1 MIAEVGIMGKYGIFY
16 RWLLP
21 AIIFQ
26 SVFMGGGFTTG
37 REVMEYAGKYGVYG
51 IYSVILATVLF
62 FISAALS
69 YEVARVFRA
78 FDYRTWVKQ
87 IIWKFWP
94 IFDIAYVILAIIVI
108 AVVGS
113 AAANILEDMF
123 GLPYMLGAIV
133 IISTVG
139 ILHFYGRRAIEAFET
154 IGTVILYIM
163 YIILWAVTLKAAW
176 GNISEAFSA
185 GLGTGSPGK
194 AAISGIQYFA
204 YNMVVVPAVLFT
216 LDRLESRKDS
226 IIAGLNSALFVGI
239 AFFLTW
245 LSLLGFYTNEKV
257 VNAPVPWYEIMKI
270 VGATWLRGFYVIA
283 VFWTLIETGTGMI
296 HSIVRRIEVQMEE
309 MKGVSFTRKQEALL
323 ATLIII
329 LAILMAKFG
338 IIALVAKGYGTLAWV
353 FFVIL
358 FIPLVTIGVIRI
370 LNPNWMKEFWEKA

>member
-1 MIAEVGIMGKYGIFY
+1 MSGKHKYGIFY

-51 IYSVILATVLF
+51 IYSVIIATLFF

-69 YEVARVFRA
+69 YEVARVFKA
-78 FDYRTWVKQ
+78 YDYRSWIKQ

-94 IFDIAYVILAIIVI
+94 IFDIAYIILAIIVI

-113 AAANILEDMF
+113 AAASILEDMF
-123 GLPYMLGAIV
+123 HLPYMLGAIV
-133 IISTVG
+133 IISAVG
-139 ILHFYGRRAIEAFET
+139 LLHFYGRKAIEAFET
-154 IGTVILYIM
+154 AGTVVLYIM

-176 GNISEAFSA
+176 GNISSAFTQHV
-185 GLGTGSPGK
+185 GMGSPAK
-194 AAISGIQYFA
+194 AAVAGIQYFA

-216 LDRLESRKDS
+216 LDRLEERKDS
-226 IIAGLNSALFVGI
+226 IIAGFNSALFVGV

-245 LSLLGFYTNEKV
+245 LSLLGFYTNKNV
-257 VNAPVPWYEIMKI
+257 VNAAVPWYEIMKI
-270 VGATWLRGFYVIA
+270 VGATWLRGFYVLA

-296 HSIVRRIEVQMEE
+296 HSIVRRIDVQLEE
-309 MKGVSFTRKQEALL
+309 AKGLSLNRKQEAIL
-323 ATLIII
+323 ATIIII
-329 LAILMAKFG
+329 LAIAMAKFG

-358 FIPLVTIGVIRI
+358 FIPLVTVGVIRI
-370 LNPNWMKEFWEKA
+370 LNPNWMKDFWERA

>member
-1 MIAEVGIMGKYGIFY
+1 MSGKHRYGVFY

-51 IYSVILATVLF
+51 IYSVIIATIFF

-87 IIWKFWP
+87 VLWKFWP

-113 AAANILEDMF
+113 AAASILEDMLH
-123 GLPYMLGAIV
+123 LPYMIGAIV
-133 IISTVG
+133 IISAVG
-139 ILHFYGRRAIEAFET
+139 LLHFYGRKAIEGFET
-154 IGTVILYIM
+154 VGTIVLYLM
-163 YIILWAVTLKAAW
+163 YIILWGVTLKAAW
-176 GNISEAFSA
+176 GNVNLAFAQHIGAGGIKEATIA
-185 GLGTGSPGK
+185 GFK
-194 AAISGIQYFA
+194 YFL

-216 LDRLESRKDS
+216 LDRLDERKDS
-226 IIAGLNSALFVGI
+226 VISGFNSALFVGV

-245 LSLLGFYTNEKV
+245 LSLLGFYTKPEV
-257 VNAPVPWYEIMKI
+257 VNAPVPWYEIMKLI
-270 VGATWLRGFYVIA
+270 GATWLRAFYVLA

-296 HSIVRRIEVQMEE
+296 HSIVRRIDVQLEE
-309 MKGVSFTRKQEALL
+309 SKGTHLDRKQEALL
-323 ATLIII
+323 ATFIIFV
-329 LAILMAKFG
+329 AIAMAKFG
-338 IIALVAKGYGTLAWV
+338 IIALVARGYGTLAWV
-353 FFVIL
+353 FFIVL
-358 FIPLVTIGVIRI
+358 FIPLVTVGVIRI
-370 LNPNWMKEFWEKA
+370 LNPEWKKEFWSKG

>member
-1 MIAEVGIMGKYGIFY
+1 MSGKHKYGIFY

-51 IYSVILATVLF
+51 IYSVIIATLFF

-69 YEVARVFRA
+69 YEVARVFKA
-78 FDYRTWVKQ
+78 YDYRSWIKQ

-94 IFDIAYVILAIIVI
+94 IFDIAYIILAIIVI

-113 AAANILEDMF
+113 AAASILEDMF
-123 GLPYMLGAIV
+123 HLPYMLGAIV
-133 IISTVG
+133 IISAVG
-139 ILHFYGRRAIEAFET
+139 LLHFYGRKAIEAFET
-154 IGTVILYIM
+154 AGTVVLYIM

-176 GNISEAFSA
+176 GNISSAFA
-185 GLGTGSPGK
+185 QHVGMGSPAK
-194 AAISGIQYFA
+194 ATVAGIQYFA

-216 LDRLESRKDS
+216 LDRLEERKDS
-226 IIAGLNSALFVGI
+226 IIAGFNSALFVGV

-245 LSLLGFYTNEKV
+245 LSLLGFYTNKNV
-257 VNAPVPWYEIMKI
+257 VNAAVPWYEIMKI
-270 VGATWLRGFYVIA
+270 VGATWLRGFYVLA

-296 HSIVRRIEVQMEE
+296 HSIVRRIDVQLEE
-309 MKGVSFTRKQEALL
+309 AKGLSLNRKQEAIL
-323 ATLIII
+323 ATIIII
-329 LAILMAKFG
+329 LAIAMAKFG

-358 FIPLVTIGVIRI
+358 FIPLITVGVIRI
-370 LNPNWMKEFWEKA
+370 LNPNWMKDFWERA

>member
-1 MIAEVGIMGKYGIFY
+1 MSNGHRYGIFY

-51 IYSVILATVLF
+51 IYSVVIVTILF

-69 YEVARVFRA
+69 YEVARVFKA

-94 IFDIAYVILAIIVI
+94 LFDIAYIILAIIVI

-113 AAANILEDMF
+113 AAASILEDMF
-123 GLPYMLGAIV
+123 GLPYMIGAVV
-133 IISTVG
+133 IISMVG
-139 ILHFYGRRAIEAFET
+139 LLHFYGRKAIEAFET
-154 IGTVILYIM
+154 LGTIILYIM
-163 YIILWAVTLKAAW
+163 YIILWVVTLKAAW
-176 GNISEAFSA
+176 GNIGDAFA
-185 GLGTGSPGK
+185 KNLGVGGPGK
-194 AAISGIQYFA
+194 ALISGIQYFA

-226 IIAGLNSALFVGI
+226 IIAGFNSALFVGV

-245 LSLLGFYTNEKV
+245 LSLLGFYTNENV

-296 HSIVRRIEVQMEE
+296 HSIVRRIDVQLEE
-309 MKGVSFTRKQEALL
+309 AKGISFTRRQEAVI
-323 ATLIII
+323 ATIIII
-329 LAILMAKFG
+329 LAIAMAKFG

-353 FFVIL
+353 FFAIL
-358 FIPLVTIGVIRI
+358 FIPLITVGVARI
-370 LNPNWMKEFWEKA
+370 LNPNWMKEFWERA